1 MNMESEKEM
10 LLEDNTGNV
19 LMTLGWAEI
28 FYIDIK
34 NTNH

>member
-1 MNMESEKEM
+1 MESEKEM

-19 LMTLGWAEI
+19 LMTLGWTEI

-34 NTNH
+34 STNH

>member
-1 MNMESEKEM
+1 MESEKEM

-19 LMTLGWAEI
+19 LMTLGCAEI

-34 NTNH
+34 STNH